1 MRPPL
6 PITHVVYETREPVT
20 ALTQPH
26 RHNGGTRLLL
36 GRGGRVFRHDER
48 DLIPVGLRG

>member
-1 MRPPL
+1 MEPL
-6 PITHVVYETREPVT
+6 PVTHVVHETREPVT

-26 RHNGGTRLLL
+26 RHNGGTRLLVD
-36 GRGGRVFRHDER
+36 RRGRVFRHDER

>member
-1 MRPPL
+1 MNKPL
-6 PITHVVYETREPVT
+6 PITHIVYDTREPVT

-36 GRGGRVFRHDER
+36 AQNGRTFRHDER
-48 DLIPVGLRG
+48 ELIPVGLRG

>member
-1 MRPPL
+1 MKSL
-6 PITHVVYETREPVT
+6 PITHLVDQTREPVT

-36 GRGGRVFRHDER
+36 GQDGRVFRHDER
-48 DLIPVGLRG
+48 DLFPVYLHR